1 MKPTYKDLQQRI
13 AELEQALANYGDR
26 QETFQKTLIDNI
38 PLAITIY
45 DENGRI
51 LYANENTEKLL
62 SLEKGSMAGKTVFQV
77 YPRETAEDQV
87 RLIRQVI
94 ETGQPV
100 NTDRIIDWKGKTMHL
115 KVARQPLLNERG
127 QVTSVLA
134 ISQNITEQ
142 IRQEKLLNIQY
153 QIDLLI
159 NFGTDLNYSFDLV
172 FQYLMSFNWIDGGS
186 IYHFNEVKDR
196 LDLIY
201 SKGIPEKIISR
212 LSSIPLI
219 HPHAKFIMEK
229 IPDYVTGSDFL
240 SRVPKEMT
248 DEGFKTVVIIPLIFH
263 DEVIGTLNLAS
274 YNAQTI
280 DESDKRIVESI
291 ASRLAN
297 LIMLVETQIKLDKTN
312 HELNARLQEINIKQ
326 QMLIQ
331 KSRLESLGE
340 LAAGLAHEMYQPLSV
355 ISFAMENIQYKLEQ
369 KKLPEEYLI
378 SKFQTINQNINKI
391 SVLIDHV
398 RIFSRDQGSITFEQV
413 DVNQVINN
421 ALSMIGSQLKNNQ
434 IQVITE
440 LSDAIGYTIG
450 NSSRFEQ
457 VILNLISNARDALE
471 EKENEAMSGSLLKE
485 IRIKTAVEKKRIIVR
500 VWDCGNGIP
509 SLNIDKIFNPF
520 FTTKVEGKGT
530 GLGLAIVYGIISEM
544 KGDISVRTVEGKFT
558 EISINLPHYA
568 KKIK

>member
-1 MKPTYKDLQQRI
+1 
-13 AELEQALANYGDR
+13 
-26 QETFQKTLIDNI
+26 
-38 PLAITIY
+38 
-45 DENGRI
+45 
-51 LYANENTEKLL
+51 
-62 SLEKGSMAGKTVFQV
+62 
-77 YPRETAEDQV
+77 
-87 RLIRQVI
+87 
-94 ETGQPV
+94 
-100 NTDRIIDWKGKTMHL
+100 
-115 KVARQPLLNERG
+115 
-127 QVTSVLA
+127 
-134 ISQNITEQ
+134 
-142 IRQEKLLNIQY
+142 
-153 QIDLLI
+153 
-159 NFGTDLNYSFDLV
+159 
-172 FQYLMSFNWIDGGS
+172 
-186 IYHFNEVKDR
+186 
-196 LDLIY
+196 
-201 SKGIPEKIISR
+201 
-212 LSSIPLI
+212 
-219 HPHAKFIMEK
+219 
-229 IPDYVTGSDFL
+229 
-240 SRVPKEMT
+240 
-248 DEGFKTVVIIPLIFH
+248 
-263 DEVIGTLNLAS
+263 
-274 YNAQTI
+274 
-280 DESDKRIVESI
+280 
-291 ASRLAN
+291 
-297 LIMLVETQIKLDKTN
+297 
-312 HELNARLQEINIKQ
+312 
-326 QMLIQ
+326 
-331 KSRLESLGE
+331 
-340 LAAGLAHEMYQPLSV
+340 
-355 ISFAMENIQYKLEQ
+355 MENIQYKLEQ